1 MITKEVI
8 IKLLKVISFL
18 TFVVLLGSFGYQ
30 YIEGYSFIDAV
41 YMTVITLT
49 TTGFGEVQPLGLYGK
64 IFTMVL
70 LFTGMGVV
78 TYSLSS
84 IVSYIA
90 SIDFSKRRREKMEKK
105 IESFK
110 NHCVVCGFGRMGSI
124 ICKRLYEK
132 GVQFVVIEKNPHL
145 ISQLQKTDYFFIE
158 GDAAN
163 DENLVKAGIEKAKFL
178 VSVIDSDADGLYIA
192 LAGRSFNP
200 DLQITVRAN
209 EANAERRMKRAGA
222 NKVIL
227 PFLMS
232 GMKVAEYVINPNFED
247 LFQIPNATQGEME
260 YMQVADIHVDGKSKL
275 AGRSLLEVGP
285 ELEGVIVVGVRKKDQ
300 SFKFKP
306 ESNYIFEIGDC
317 LVTMGQGDTQ
327 QSLKSEFK
335 ATA

>member
-1 MITKEVI
+1 
-8 IKLLKVISFL
+8 
-18 TFVVLLGSFGYQ
+18 
-30 YIEGYSFIDAV
+30 
-41 YMTVITLT
+41 
-49 TTGFGEVQPLGLYGK
+49 
-64 IFTMVL
+64 
-70 LFTGMGVV
+70 
-78 TYSLSS
+78 
-84 IVSYIA
+84 
-90 SIDFSKRRREKMEKK
+90 MEKK
-105 IESFK
+105 IESFE

-132 GVQFVVIEKNPHL
+132 GVKFVVIEKNPHL
-145 ISQLQKTDYFFIE
+145 ISQLKKTDYFFIE

-200 DLQITVRAN
+200 DIQITVRAN

-247 LFQIPNATQGEME
+247 LFQIPNATKGEME

-327 QSLKSEFK
+327 KVLKSEFK
-335 ATA
+335 VA

>member
-1 MITKEVI
+1 MITREAF

-49 TTGFGEVQPLGLYGK
+49 TTDFGEVQPLGLYG
-64 IFTMVL
+64 
-70 LFTGMGVV
+70 
-78 TYSLSS
+78 
-84 IVSYIA
+84 
-90 SIDFSKRRREKMEKK
+90 
-105 IESFK
+105 
-110 NHCVVCGFGRMGSI
+110 FGRMGPI

-132 GVQFVVIEKNPHL
+132 GIQFVVIEKNPHL

-178 VSVIDSDADGLYIA
+178 VSVIECDADGLYIA

-200 DLQITVRAN
+200 DLQITVRTN

-260 YMQVADIHVDGKSKL
+260 
-275 AGRSLLEVGP
+275 
-285 ELEGVIVVGVRKKDQ
+285 
-300 SFKFKP
+300 
-306 ESNYIFEIGDC
+306 
-317 LVTMGQGDTQ
+317 
-327 QSLKSEFK
+327 
-335 ATA
+335 